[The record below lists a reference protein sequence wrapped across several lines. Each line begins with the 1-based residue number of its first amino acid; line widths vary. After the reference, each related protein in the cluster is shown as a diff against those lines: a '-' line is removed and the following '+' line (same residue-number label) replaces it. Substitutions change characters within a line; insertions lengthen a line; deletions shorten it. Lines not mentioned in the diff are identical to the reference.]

1 MNFES
6 REFVLFARKAVTS
19 SEFSLDDLPGSG
31 GRMDLVARCIANAL
45 WVSRALRRDS
55 CIHVVAYGKPSPPLT
70 ISFYGDKL
78 RGVNVDERN
87 IASWIKK
94 VIGEQATNPGITKR
108 KIGFEDLIRELANQ
122 EKNFY
127 ILHEKGKDIREIEIK
142 ERPVFILGDHI
153 GLPKKLEKFVER
165 FNAEKISLGKVSYLS
180 SQCIAILHYE
190 LDRKKF
196 LKQANFSVC

>member
-1 MNFES
+1 MGYFKS
-6 REFVLFARKAVTS
+6 REFILFARKAVTS

-31 GRMDLVARCIANAL
+31 GRMDLVARCVANTL
-45 WVSRALRRDS
+45 WVSKALRRDS
-55 CIHVVAYGKPSPPLT
+55 CIHVVAYGKPCPPLT

-78 RGVNVDERN
+78 QRVDVDERS

-94 VIGEQATNPGITKR
+94 IMSGQTTNPGITKR
-108 KIGFEDLIRELANQ
+108 RIGFEDLVKELAKQ

-127 ILHEKGKDIREIEIK
+127 VLHEKGKDVREVEIK

-165 FNAEKISLGKVSYLS
+165 FNAEKISLGKISYLS
-180 SQCIAILHYE
+180 SQCITILHYE
-190 LDRKKF
+190 LDRRI
-196 LKQANFSVC
+196 NFKHEFG